1 MTCKEYL
8 DELMKT
14 YALVRSLSEKNGT
27 EVLQLRHRSL
37 EQDLILRSSRT
48 HIEAYERI
56 LTLCTPNLPEVY
68 EVMKMEDGEIILEE
82 FIDGMSVADILETR
96 LFSYH
101 EAAYVLRGVLSA
113 LHILHSHG
121 IIHRDVKPE
130 NVMVNEINGRVALID
145 LNASRILSGAKRDTV
160 IMGTVGF
167 LPPEQ
172 LGLTES
178 DERTDIYSVGVLLNV
193 MMTGKLPTEKGP
205 EGKAR
210 RIIDKCLYV
219 NPARRYQS
227 ALELLKAL

>member
-14 YALVRSLSEKNGT
+14 YAPVRSLSGKNGT

-56 LTLCTPNLPEVY
+56 LTLRTPNLPEVY

-193 MMTGKLPTEKGP
+193 MLTGKLPTEKSP
-205 EGKAR
+205 EGKAC